1 MASAVESN
9 KENGEAAGAAL
20 SSRQILV
27 DEVNTRLRD
36 SSLLQPRKDSGPV
49 PLSFA
54 QERLW
59 FLEQIDPGDASAHI
73 SRGMKVTGAL
83 DRGLLRQSLETILNR
98 HESLR
103 ATFATTQ
110 LYAGVDGQ
118 PTQLIA
124 KKGRV
129 ELAVVDLSAEVID
142 RRISKAREFAQ
153 SEAQRGFDLT
163 TGPLLRITLLVL
175 EDNEHILLVTAH
187 RIISDD
193 HSLDLLL
200 QELWLTYGAL
210 ASGARLSIPDLPLQ
224 FADYASW
231 QRNTFS
237 DEFLRTHSDYWR
249 TKLEGA
255 PAVLELPADRP
266 RPAVQ
271 NWRGE
276 SLSVALD
283 EDLGAAL
290 RALARAEHTTLFVV
304 LMAAFQILLARYSRQ
319 DDLVVGS
326 EFSNRESA
334 DLRNLVG
341 PLSNAFALRAD
352 LSGNPPFCELL
363 RQVQTTYQDAAQ
375 HRLMPY
381 EKLVDEMELERS
393 LSFAPVFQVALNLR
407 ETSAFATPA
416 GLLVEEFEFDP
427 GVSRFDLTLDIEG
440 DGTNTGGMSTPAGL
454 PRRGPRTP
462 VPLGQQIRFRF
473 EYDSDLFDRETIARM
488 AAHFEVLLRAIVQ
501 KPKARIADL
510 PLLSSSEQNR
520 IVYEW
525 NDVRTSQQTSQC
537 LHELFAVA
545 AQRMPE
551 EIALVCGEERLTYSE
566 LNRRANQL
574 AHYLQKLGI
583 GPEQKAGVYLERSV
597 NNIVALLAI
606 LKAGGAFVPIDPAYP
621 QDRVTFMLADSGVQ
635 VLITQQSLIT
645 NLPEQQAKVIQ
656 IDSDWHRIAA
666 ESDQNP
672 TTLATPEN
680 LAYVIYTSGSTGR
693 PKGVSV
699 THKSVTHLFAATRE
713 QLGFNERDVWT
724 TVHSSAFDF
733 SVWEIWGA
741 LLEGRRLVVVP
752 LEVTQSPNALY
763 ELLQSEGVTIL
774 NQTPSALRQ
783 LLDAKPDLRQLSLRT
798 IVCGGDA
805 LDSEL
810 AETLTTIGIPVWNF
824 YGPTESTVWATCTK
838 VAQTSVCDFV
848 SETQV
853 PRETQTEGCATSIG
867 RPIADLEIYVLDE
880 NLGPVPVGVP
890 GEICIGGA
898 GLARG
903 YLNLPALTADRFVP
917 SPFARSAGERL
928 YRTGDLGRH
937 LRSGKLEFLGR
948 LDNQVKLRGFRVE
961 LGEIETVLGQHAEVD
976 QAVVIIRE
984 DQPGDKRLV
993 AYVVPCSTNFS
1004 LSPAGQEIS
1013 EISEIETN
1021 ETNRQAEVCRTELP
1035 ANLRHFLSEKLPEY
1049 MIPSA
1054 FVMLDALPL
1063 TPNRKVDRRSLPKP
1077 ETGRRGLES
1086 SFVAPRDNLEQ
1097 QLANIWQKILDVKVI
1112 GVRDSFFELGG
1123 HSLLAVRLFAQ
1134 IENRFGR
1141 RLPLAALFQAPTI
1154 EQLANVLRQADGAKA
1169 WSSLVAI
1176 QPQGSRPPLYCV
1188 HAAGANVLIYR
1199 PLSRHLGN
1207 DQPVYA
1213 LQARG
1218 LDGQQSPFLH
1228 VEEMAAHYIREMRA
1242 FQPEGPYHLLGA
1254 SFGGL
1259 VIFEMAQQLLA
1270 QGQRVGLLAM
1280 LNTNCPVYPRSRKIR
1295 FHLEH
1300 LKEHGPAFY
1309 SRAVWQTVRR
1319 KMGQPTVSVEVN
1331 TAPDPALARL
1341 VADRGN
1347 GDEALVRTVLA
1358 ILDAEKDYVPRG
1370 KIYPGKITLFRAEDV
1385 EEDVE
1390 DNRLGWEKLARRGL
1404 KVYSV
1409 PGTHI
1414 SIREEPHVAVLAEK
1428 LRECLEAEPP

>member
-1 MASAVESN
+1 MSIRL
-9 KENGEAAGAAL
+9 ENTTDLAAGGPVFDL
-20 SSRQILV
+20 HPESSANVPSI
-27 DEVNTRLRD
+27 
-36 SSLLQPRKDSGPV
+36 QPRKETGPA

-73 SRGMKVTGAL
+73 SRGLKITGTL
-83 DRGLLRQSLETILNR
+83 DHDLLRQSLEILVNR

-103 ATFATTQ
+103 AAFATTQ

-124 KKGRV
+124 KKGKV
-129 ELAVVDLSAEVID
+129 ELAVVDLSAEVVD
-142 RRISKAREFAQ
+142 RRISKAREFARK
-153 SEAQRGFDLT
+153 EAQRGFDLT
-163 TGPLLRITLLVL
+163 IGPLLRVTLLVL
-175 EDNEHILLVTAH
+175 EKSEHVLLVTVH
-187 RIISDD
+187 RIIGDD

-200 QELWLTYGAL
+200 QELWLSYGAL
-210 ASGARLSIPDLPLQ
+210 ETGSRQSIPPLPLQ

-231 QRNTFS
+231 QRNTLS
-237 DEFLRTHSDYWR
+237 DDLLKTHSDYWR
-249 TKLEGA
+249 TKLQGA
-255 PAVLELPADRP
+255 PAVLELPTDRP
-266 RPAVQ
+266 RAAVQ

-276 SLSVALD
+276 SLSVVLD
-283 EDLGAAL
+283 EDLGDTL
-290 RALARAEHTTLFVV
+290 RALARAEHTTLFVI

-334 DLRNLVG
+334 EVRNLVG

-352 LSGNPPFCELL
+352 LSGNPRFRELL
-363 RQVQTTYQDAAQ
+363 RQVQTNYHDAEL
-375 HRLMPY
+375 HGLMPF

-393 LSFAPVFQVALNLR
+393 LSFAPIFQVALNLR
-407 ETSAFATPA
+407 ETSAPTAPA

-427 GVSRFDLTLDIEG
+427 GVSRFDLTLDIECVVA
-440 DGTNTGGMSTPAGL
+440 NTGG
-454 PRRGPRTP
+454 TP
-462 VPLGQQIRFRF
+462 VPRARQIRFRF
-473 EYDSDLFDRETIARM
+473 EHDSDLFNRETIARM
-488 AAHFEVLLRAIVQ
+488 AAHFEVLLRALVQ
-501 KPKARIADL
+501 NPNERIADL
-510 PLLSSSEQNR
+510 PLLTSSEQNR

-537 LHELFAVA
+537 LHELFTAA

-583 GPEQKAGVYLERSV
+583 GREQKAGVYLERSV

-606 LKAGGAFVPIDPAYP
+606 IKAGGAYVPIDPAYP
-621 QDRVTFMLADSGVQ
+621 QDRVTFMLADSGVP

-645 NLPEQQAKVIQ
+645 KLAEQRANVIQ
-656 IDSDWHRIAA
+656 IDSDWHLIAA

-672 TTLATPEN
+672 ATQATPEN

-699 THKSVTHLFAATRE
+699 THRSVTHLFAATRE
-713 QLGFNERDVWT
+713 PLGFKESDVWT

-741 LLEGRRLVVVP
+741 LLEGRRLVIVP

-763 ELLQSEGVTIL
+763 ELLQHEGVTIL

-783 LLDAKPDLRQLSLRT
+783 LLDAHPDLQQLSLRT

-810 AETLTTIGIPVWNF
+810 ADTLTTIGIPVWNF

-838 VAQTSVCDFV
+838 VAQTSVCDFASAV
-848 SETQV
+848 QTSQES
-853 PRETQTEGCATSIG
+853 QTEVCATSQESQTEVCATSIG

-880 NLGPVPVGVP
+880 NLQPVPVGVP

-937 LRSGKLEFLGR
+937 LPSGKLEFLER
-948 LDNQVKLRGFRVE
+948 LDNQVKLRGFRIE
-961 LGEIETVLGQHAEVD
+961 LGEIEAVLSQHPEVD

-993 AYVVPCSTNFS
+993 AYVVPGGEDKTAALEQSRELQKEQVS
-1004 LSPAGQEIS
+1004 EWEAVPAG
-1013 EISEIETN
+1013 
-1021 ETNRQAEVCRTELP
+1021 
-1035 ANLRHFLSEKLPEY
+1035 LRRLLAAKLPDY
-1049 MIPSA
+1049 MMPSA

-1077 ETGRRGLES
+1077 AEGRRSLES
-1086 SFVAPRDNLEQ
+1086 SYLAPRDNLEQ
-1097 QLANIWQKILDVKVI
+1097 QLANIWGKILDLKTI

-1134 IENRFGR
+1134 IENRFGK

-1154 EQLANVLRQADGAKA
+1154 EQLANVLRETEASKA

-1176 QPQGSRPPLYCV
+1176 QPQGSRPPLYCI

-1207 DQPVYA
+1207 DQPIYA

-1218 LDGQQSPFLH
+1218 LDGQQPPFLH
-1228 VEEMAAHYIREMRA
+1228 VEEMAAHYIREIRA

-1259 VIFEMAQQLLA
+1259 VIFEMAQLLLA

-1331 TAPDPALARL
+1331 TVPDPALARL
-1341 VADRGN
+1341 VADRRN

-1370 KIYPGKITLFRAEDV
+1370 KMYPGKITLFRAEDV
-1385 EEDVE
+1385 EEDAE
-1390 DNRLGWEKLARRGL
+1390 DNRLGWEKLARGGL

-1414 SIREEPHVAVLAEK
+1414 SIREEPNVAVLAEK
-1428 LRECLEAEPP
+1428 LRECLEAEP